1 MLVSGRLLWGR
12 KMASPYAAAPLVR
25 RLARPVVAGD
35 HRGQAAERGG
45 GVHQG
50 DGVERQ
56 RDRLA
61 QPPENRDRIV
71 VKHGHQHEQRSA
83 VARVDLGVNR
93 RKAKKVMYF
102 NSIWRTP
109 SPPESPKKP
118 GFAIYPYIL
127 PTPVPTSI
135 RVRRVIASPLY
146 VVSLI
151 LGSASAATISHART
165 PTRRRSKKAPGA
177 ETWCTYPAA

>member
-1 MLVSGRLLWGR
+1 MGR

-83 VARVDLGVNR
+83 VARGRFRGKSEESEKSD
-93 RKAKKVMYF
+93 AI
-102 NSIWRTP
+102 SIAFGGLRLRQNHLK
-109 SPPESPKKP
+109 SPASRY
-118 GFAIYPYIL
+118 IRISYPHLCL
-127 PTPVPTSI
+127 P
-135 RVRRVIASPLY
+135 AF
-146 VVSLI
+146 
-151 LGSASAATISHART
+151 GS
-165 PTRRRSKKAPGA
+165 GG
-177 ETWCTYPAA
+177 